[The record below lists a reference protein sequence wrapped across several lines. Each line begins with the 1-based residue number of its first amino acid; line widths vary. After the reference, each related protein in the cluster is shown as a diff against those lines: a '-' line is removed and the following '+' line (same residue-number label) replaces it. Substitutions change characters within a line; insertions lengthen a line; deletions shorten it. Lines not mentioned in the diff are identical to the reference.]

1 MTNQDIQNTLKAG
14 DYGFLK
20 FDKTKTRKQ
29 LHGKIKYIDSCGAI
43 VFKDNDSKLFL
54 VMPDDLIS
62 FEPKEMLEKP
72 TEHKGKP
79 IYYSGGRFYYKDSNK
94 ECDISR

>member
-1 MTNQDIQNTLKAG
+1 MTNQEIQDNFKVG

-20 FDKTKTRKQ
+20 FDKPKLRKQ

-54 VMPDDLIS
+54 VLPEHIVS
-62 FEPKEMLEKP
+62 FELKEMLERP

-79 IYYSGGRFYYKDSNK
+79 IYYNGGRFYYKDSNK